1 MTENARLSKCALD
14 EEAVAGDIVR
24 LTTEP
29 QHWSNE
35 TADAAV
41 QAAIEARALMLAT
54 ARALGL
60 ADEDVEQAPQRAAE
74 LVARLHATREEERDD
89 VI

>member
-1 MTENARLSKCALD
+1 MTEKL
-14 EEAVAGDIVR
+14 
-24 LTTEP
+24 
-29 QHWSNE
+29 HWTNE

-41 QAAIEARALMLAT
+41 QAAIEARALMLTT

-74 LVARLHATREEERDD
+74 LVARLHAMDRDRGTSTDIEDGTR
-89 VI
+89 